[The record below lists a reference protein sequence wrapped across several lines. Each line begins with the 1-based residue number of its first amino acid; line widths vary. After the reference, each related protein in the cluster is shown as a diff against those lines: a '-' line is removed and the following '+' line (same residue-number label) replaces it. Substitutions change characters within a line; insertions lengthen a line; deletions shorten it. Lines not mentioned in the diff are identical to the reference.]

1 MRKVLV
7 LGELLMRLT
16 PPNNLRLDQANT
28 LEMHFGGAEAN
39 VAIGLKNLGVETS
52 VISAVPNNAIG
63 NSAKA
68 FLMSYGVNCDNIV
81 VKGERL
87 GLYYYEEGY
96 GARSANVIY
105 DRKNSSITEL
115 EEDDLNFDSIFN
127 EVELLHVSGITFGL
141 GDNVRKISTKIIDE
155 AKKRDIKISV
165 DLNYRAKL
173 FKDYEE
179 FLEILRPIVKDSYI
193 CFGWLT
199 KNPEE
204 FKFLD
209 PAKDKVTD
217 LVLKEKFKYMTEE
230 LGVKYVATTLRRANT
245 LNAHSLTGIL
255 YADGEIY
262 RSSKYKFHMLSRIG
276 GGDAFATGVLKKL
289 LDDNIEEKRE
299 IVEFGI
305 AAAVLKHAQ
314 IGDISLASNDEINSL
329 INNKSLGSVN
339 R

>member
-16 PPNNLRLDQANT
+16 PPNNLRLDQTST
-28 LEMHFGGAEAN
+28 LEMYFGGAEAN
-39 VAIGLKNLGVETS
+39 VAVGLKNLGVETS
-52 VISAVPNNAIG
+52 IISAVPNNAIG

-68 FLMSYGVNCDNIV
+68 FLMSYGVNCDNV
-81 VKGERL
+81 VTKGDRL

-105 DRKNSSITEL
+105 DRKNSSITEI
-115 EEDDLNFDSIFN
+115 EEDDLNFDNIFN
-127 EVELLHVSGITFGL
+127 GVDLLHVSGITFGL
-141 GDNVRKISTKIIDE
+141 GENVRKISTKIINE

-173 FKDYEE
+173 FESYEE
-179 FLEILRPIVKDSYI
+179 FLEVLKPIVKDSYI

-199 KNPEE
+199 KNPKE

-209 PAKDKVTD
+209 PSKEEVTD
-217 LVLKEKFKYMTEE
+217 LALKEKFKYMTEE
-230 LGVKYVATTLRRANT
+230 LGVKYVATTLRRANA
-245 LNAHSLTGIL
+245 LNVHSLTGVL

-262 RSSKYKFHMLSRIG
+262 RSSKYEFHMLSRIG
-276 GGDAFATGVLKKL
+276 GGDAFATGVLKKI
-289 LDDNIEEKRE
+289 LDNSVEDKSE
-299 IVEFGI
+299 IIEFGI
-305 AAAVLKHAQ
+305 ATAVLKHAQ
-314 IGDISLASNDEINSL
+314 RGDISLASSDEIYSL